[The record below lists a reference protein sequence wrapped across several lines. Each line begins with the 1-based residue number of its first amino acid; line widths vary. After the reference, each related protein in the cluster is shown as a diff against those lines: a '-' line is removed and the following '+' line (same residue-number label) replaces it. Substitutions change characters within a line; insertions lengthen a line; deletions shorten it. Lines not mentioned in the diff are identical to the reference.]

1 MYSALLRQERNLI
14 DAECFGQTEHDVHVL
29 YCLPCRTFDQI
40 IGYRQD
46 HDGIAVLRLVH
57 GDAAK
62 VGAAHGAG
70 FRVFASGQYIDK
82 SLVLVT
88 FLV

>member
-1 MYSALLRQERNLI
+1 VFQAK
-14 DAECFGQTEHDVHVL
+14 AEHDIHVL

-46 HDGIAVLRLVH
+46 YDSITVLRLVH

-62 VGAAHGAG
+62 VGTPNGAG

-82 SLVLVT
+82 GFVLVT